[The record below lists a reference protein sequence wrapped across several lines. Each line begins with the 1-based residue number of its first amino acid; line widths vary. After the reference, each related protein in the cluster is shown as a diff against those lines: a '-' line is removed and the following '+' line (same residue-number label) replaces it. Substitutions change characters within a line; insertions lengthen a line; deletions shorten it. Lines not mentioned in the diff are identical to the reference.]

1 MKGNA
6 HMADKRDYYE
16 VLGLQKGASEDELKQ
31 AFRKLSRKY
40 HPDFNPDNKE
50 AEEKFK
56 EVNEAYEVLSDPEK
70 RSRYDQFGHAG
81 VDPSYGGGGYGGGF
95 SGGFGDMGDIS
106 DIFSS
111 FFGGFGGS
119 SSRSNPNAPRR
130 GQDIQKSVVIS
141 FMDACK
147 GISTDIHISRMEK
160 CPDCNGSG
168 AAAGSSA
175 DTCPDCHGTGQ
186 IKVTQRTPFGMI
198 SSQKPCTKCGGKGT
212 IIKNPCSKC
221 HGNGRVSVE
230 KTISVSVPAGIDDDQ
245 TIRVSGQGHGGLNGG
260 PSGDLLVT
268 VTVRPDAIFERDGY
282 DVHTEMP
289 ITFVQ
294 AALGAEVDVPT
305 IDGTVSYTIP
315 EGTQPGTIFR
325 FKGKGIKKLNR
336 SDRGN
341 QFVHVTIEVP
351 GNLTKKQKDLLKAF
365 DESLDENKNYKK
377 RNNFF
382 DKIRQAFEK

>member
-1 MKGNA
+1 
-6 HMADKRDYYE
+6 MAEKRDYYE
-16 VLGLQKGASEDELKQ
+16 VLGLSKGASEDELKQ

-40 HPDFNPDNKE
+40 HPDFNPGDKE

-56 EVNEAYEVLSDPEK
+56 EINEAYEVLSDPDK
-70 RSRYDQFGHAG
+70 KSRYDQFGHAG
-81 VDPSYGGGGYGGGF
+81 VDPSYGGGGFGGGF

-119 SSRSNPNAPRR
+119 SRSNPNAPRR
-130 GQDIQKSVVIS
+130 GQDIQTEVSIS
-141 FMDACK
+141 FMEACSGK
-147 GISTDIHISRMEK
+147 SVDINVNHMEK

-168 AAAGSSA
+168 AAAGSGTE
-175 DTCPDCHGTGQ
+175 TCPDCHGTGQ

-198 SSQKPCTKCGGKGT
+198 SSQKPCSKCGGKGT
-212 IIKNPCSKC
+212 IINNPCHKC
-221 HGNGRVSVE
+221 HGNGRVNVTKSINVN
-230 KTISVSVPAGIDDDQ
+230 IPAGIDDGQ
-245 TIRVSGQGHGGLNGG
+245 TIRVSGQGHSGINGG
-260 PSGDLLVT
+260 PSGDLHVL

-294 AALGAEVDVPT
+294 AALGAEVTVPT
-305 IDGTVSYTIP
+305 IDGTVNYTIP

-336 SDRGN
+336 PDRGN
-341 QFVHVTIEVP
+341 QFVHITIEVP
-351 GNLTKKQKDLLKAF
+351 SNLSKKQKDLLREF
-365 DESLDENKNYKK
+365 DGSLDENKNYKK